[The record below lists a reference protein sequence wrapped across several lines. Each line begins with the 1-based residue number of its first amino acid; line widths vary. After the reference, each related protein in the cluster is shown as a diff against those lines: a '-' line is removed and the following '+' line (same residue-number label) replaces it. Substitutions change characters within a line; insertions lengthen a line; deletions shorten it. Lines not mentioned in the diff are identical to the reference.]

1 MALVNGTPITDTDIN
16 EIWETGLAT
25 LRARTIANT
34 PYKQYNEIFCFDGI
48 ASGTAE
54 LRRGAVFVPRTDVIV
69 RGVRVYCQSATVGI
83 VATVNIPAQIYKDNN
98 IVGGNIKSSLTAT
111 ATSAAAATFSN
122 SGTVVVTDPGT
133 DPALFT
139 FLAGDNIE
147 ILVSTNN
154 VATANVTVSLLL
166 ETIMVNR

>member
-1 MALVNGTPITDTDIN
+1 MALINGDVIAASDVNA
-16 EIWETGLAT
+16 IWETGLTT
-25 LRARTIANT
+25 LRARTIAST
-34 PYKQYNEIFCFDGI
+34 PYKQYCEIFRFDGI
-48 ASGTAE
+48 ASNTAP
-54 LRRGAVFVPRTDVIV
+54 LRLGAVYVPRTDVIV
-69 RGVRVYCQSATVGI
+69 RGVRVYCQSATLAI

-122 SGTVVVTDPGT
+122 SGKVVTLDANT

-147 ILVSTNN
+147 ILVSTSSLS
-154 VATANVTVSLLL
+154 AANVTVSLLL
-166 ETIMVNR
+166 ETVMVNR